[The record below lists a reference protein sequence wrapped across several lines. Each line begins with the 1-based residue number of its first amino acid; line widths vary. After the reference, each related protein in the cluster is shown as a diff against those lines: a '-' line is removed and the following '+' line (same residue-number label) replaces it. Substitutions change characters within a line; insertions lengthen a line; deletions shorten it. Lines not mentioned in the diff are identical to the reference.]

1 MSGPLLLF
9 VGVIYV
15 IVAMDFLKEGQGGFC
30 LAFMAYAVS
39 NVGLWLASR

>member
-9 VGVIYV
+9 VGAIYLV
-15 IVAMDFLKEGQGGFC
+15 VALDFLKDGQGGFC
-30 LAFMAYAVS
+30 LAFLAYAVS